1 MRRPNITLL
10 AVAVVILVLLKQ
22 SDAVTRLC
30 ANADNE
36 ITKLYI
42 DGKDYTKSLPFRR
55 DVKQCGCMEIP
66 VNTGVIAIEAKN
78 NKAAAAIQTC
88 NTAEPVVY
96 QGWVCKPAD
105 KVRISNWYKPEFNAK
120 YWRPAKTYECGD
132 DNHCRQYYKVPC
144 KISKTDCFWSH
155 KPAPAVRCRLEQCAE
170 GCTGC
175 KSAGPGSCD
184 PGKCKMGSGTNAVT
198 HKTSCNRRCRLEV
211 KAWGKSGEAA
221 DGYIRVTD
229 LLTNYVDEW
238 TANVAGDYFATVDMS
253 SCAVTN
259 RNYFTWSQAAAE
271 GTALYNTWNSPV
283 TGANYINVIG
293 IELGVGPSPGL
304 PLGSYAPWIVVN
316 TLGKGIAV
324 PVLCNGKHHSYSAV
338 LTGVQNGVLE
348 VTNPSSTV

>member
-1 MRRPNITLL
+1 MNMKIMTYYSRTMKTCRKYASAWNLCMMDYGEYVPGLRYYYTIPIHNKTRSISELTSIYYLL
-10 AVAVVILVLLKQ
+10 
-22 SDAVTRLC
+22 
-30 ANADNE
+30 
-36 ITKLYI
+36 
-42 DGKDYTKSLPFRR
+42 F
-55 DVKQCGCMEIP
+55 
-66 VNTGVIAIEAKN
+66 
-78 NKAAAAIQTC
+78 
-88 NTAEPVVY
+88 
-96 QGWVCKPAD
+96 
-105 KVRISNWYKPEFNAK
+105 
-120 YWRPAKTYECGD
+120 
-132 DNHCRQYYKVPC
+132 
-144 KISKTDCFWSH
+144 
-155 KPAPAVRCRLEQCAE
+155 
-170 GCTGC
+170 
-175 KSAGPGSCD
+175 SCD
-184 PGKCKMGSGTNAVT
+184 VHAG
-198 HKTSCNRRCRLEV
+198 RCRLEV

-271 GTALYNTWNSPV
+271 GTALYNTWNSQV

-338 LTGVQNGVLE
+338 LTGKFASKRF
-348 VTNPSSTV
+348 T